1 MIHLITTLNPSKQ
14 LLKMIESFMQGQEYI
29 KIDKNSKMP
38 DMKHKKILFAA
49 ELDEIGIDISI
60 LEVLKKLYASKSSA
74 TAPLHDSIAG
84 ILVHSKNELFT
95 KSFSS
100 HIVFLANQL
109 GCRFIGHPMV
119 EATRDLANF
128 RTWQKRY
135 DMSLNDIALKISSK
149 LGERLNAFPETNH
162 CVDKGKFYLSS
173 YKTPKKRPSILA
185 LHASNGDTSNTL
197 TLWNMVKKHLSG
209 YEIDELHVENGTIYD
224 CNGCPFKIC
233 LHYSRQ
239 EGCFYGGKIT
249 TEVFPAIEK
258 ADFVVWICPNYN
270 DSVSANLMSVVN
282 RLTALYKKISLY
294 DKSIFAI
301 IVSGNSGGDSVAK
314 QLISALNINKGFQL
328 PPNFALI
335 ETANDF
341 GAISKIENIEDRTK
355 RFAKN
360 IQRDS

>member
-1 MIHLITTLNPSKQ
+1 MIHLITTSNPSKQ
-14 LLKMIESFMQGQEYI
+14 LLKMVESFMQGRQYI
-29 KIDKNSKMP
+29 KIDRSSKMP
-38 DMKHKKILFAA
+38 DMKHKKILFAS

-60 LEVLKKLYASKSSA
+60 IEVFKKLYASEPS
-74 TAPLHDSIAG
+74 TAVPLQGSIAG
-84 ILVHSKNELFT
+84 ILIHSKNELFT

-119 EATRDLANF
+119 EATGDLTNF

-149 LGERLNAFPETNH
+149 LGERFNAFPETNQ
-162 CVDKGKFYLSS
+162 CGDKGKFSLSP
-173 YKTPKKRPSILA
+173 YETQKKRPSILA
-185 LHASNGDTSNTL
+185 LHASNRDTSNTL
-197 TLWNMVKKHLSG
+197 TLWNMVKKHL
-209 YEIDELHVENGTIYD
+209 EDCKIDELHVQNGTIYD
-224 CNGCPFKIC
+224 CNGCPFKVC

-239 EGCFYGGKIT
+239 EGCFYGGTIT

-258 ADFVVWICPNYN
+258 ADIVVWICPNYN
-270 DSVSANLMSVVN
+270 DSISANLMSVVN
-282 RLTALYKKISLY
+282 RLTALYKKISLH

-341 GAISKIENIEDRTK
+341 GAILRVKNIEDRAK
-355 RFAKN
+355 RFAEN
-360 IQRDS
+360 IQRDL